1 MKFQFEPD
9 LDYQLDAISAVC
21 DLFRGQESQR
31 GEFSISAALAEDK
44 AQMGFAENAL
54 GIANS
59 LNLPADSVLENL
71 RETQRRNGLRR
82 SDSLDSLDFTVEME
96 TGTGKTYVYLRT
108 IFELNKR
115 YGFTKFVVVVPSI
128 AIKEGVNKS
137 LEMMGDHF
145 RSLYSGAPF
154 AHFIYDSARMGRVRA
169 FASSPD
175 IEIMVVTV
183 GAINKPDIN
192 SIYQENERTGGE
204 KPIDFVRAT
213 SPILIVDEPQSV
225 DGGVSGRGRE
235 ALESMNPLCTLG
247 YSATHVDKR
256 HMVYRLTAVDAFDR
270 KLVKRIEVA
279 AATVSDDYNTPYIR
293 LVSTRRQRGNFI
305 TARIEV
311 DEETRAGSV
320 RRRVITVQ
328 DGDDLERR
336 TRRALYRDHVI
347 RELRVGRDAIME
359 LSVPGD
365 YKWIRPGEAY
375 GAVDNAAVHR
385 AMIRR
390 AIREHFEKEKR
401 LAGEGV
407 KVLTLFFIDRVAL
420 YRDRDADGNP
430 AKGEYARIFEEEYR
444 RLARNPDY
452 ASLFGEKADLSDAAE
467 RAHDGYFS
475 IDRRGGWTDTPE
487 NHENNQT
494 NRDSSERAYSLIM
507 RDKEKLLSFDEPLKF
522 IFSHSA
528 LREGWDNPNVFQIC
542 ALRDIHSERERRQ
555 SIGRGLRLCVNQEGE
570 RQRGFE
576 MNTLTVIARESYQ
589 EFAENL
595 QREIEVE
602 TGFRFGILEPHQFES
617 IQITG
622 DDGRPQWLGMEKSQA
637 LFENLRQRGYVDSQ
651 GKVSDSLRNDL
662 KSGNVA
668 LPPEFE
674 DMRDPIIEILRKAA
688 GRIEIADADERRK
701 ANPREAVLNGRDFQE
716 LWERVKYK
724 TSYSVRFDNETMIER
739 CAESLRNA
747 QAIPSAKLQWS
758 DADIRIERAG
768 VRADLTQ
775 TAAPVALD
783 GASVESPDPLTEL
796 QGRTQLTR
804 SSVYRILEDSGRL
817 DDFERN
823 PQKFIEIAA
832 GVINRSKRAS
842 LVEGIKYQRLG
853 DDRYFCQE
861 LFQTEELTGYL
872 RNMLESQ
879 KSVYDRVIYDSD
891 VEREFANA
899 LEMNAAVKVYA
910 KLPNWFSV
918 PTPLGAY
925 HPDWAAL
932 IEDESGER
940 LYFVVETK
948 GTAFLDDLRNAERA
962 KVECGKAHFQSLRD
976 VASPPA
982 EYRVVRNLDELM
994 AQI

>member
-21 DLFRGQESQR
+21 DLFRGQESRR
-31 GEFSISAALAEDK
+31 GEFAITAAPAEDA
-44 AQMGFAENAL
+44 AQLGFAQNEL

-59 LNLPADSVLENL
+59 LNLPKDALLENL
-71 RETQRRNGLRR
+71 RDTQLRNGLRP

-108 IFELNKR
+108 VFELNR
-115 YGFTKFVVVVPSI
+115 RCGFTKFVIVVPSI

-145 RSLYSGAPF
+145 RALYSGAPF
-154 AHFIYDSARMGRVRA
+154 DHFIYDSARMGQVRA
-169 FASSPD
+169 FAASPD
-175 IEIMVVTV
+175 IQIMVVTV
-183 GAINKPDIN
+183 GAINKRDIN
-192 SIYQENERTGGE
+192 SIYQANERTGGE
-204 KPIDFVRAT
+204 KPIDLVRAT

-235 ALESMNPLCTLG
+235 ALEAMNPLCTLR
-247 YSATHVDKR
+247 YSATHVDKY

-279 AATVSDDYNTPYIR
+279 AATISDDYNTPYIR
-293 LVSTRRQRGNFI
+293 LVSTRRQRGNLI
-305 TARIEV
+305 TAQIEV
-311 DEETRAGSV
+311 DVETRSGSV
-320 RRRVITVQ
+320 RRRQITVQ
-328 DGDDLERR
+328 DGEDLERR
-336 TRRALYRDHVI
+336 TRRAIYREHFIGELWFGKDQ
-347 RELRVGRDAIME
+347 RMELR
-359 LSVPGD
+359 VPGD
-365 YKWIRPGEAY
+365 YVWLRKGEAF

-401 LAGEGV
+401 LAADGV

-420 YRDRDADGNP
+420 YRDQDADGSP
-430 AKGEYARIFEEEYR
+430 AKGLYARVFEEEYR
-444 RLARNPDY
+444 RLARSPAY
-452 ASLFGEKADLSDAAE
+452 ASLFGESADLTDAAE

-475 IDRRGGWTDTPE
+475 IDRRGGWTDTA
-487 NHENNQT
+487 ENNQA
-494 NRDSSERAYSLIM
+494 NRDNAERAYNLIM

-595 QREIEVE
+595 QREIEDE
-602 TGFRFGILEPHQFES
+602 TGFRFGVLEPHQFAS
-617 IQITG
+617 IRLA
-622 DDGRPQWLGMEKSQA
+622 DNDGRARWLGMEESQA
-637 LFENLRQRGYVDSQ
+637 LWEDLRRRGYVDSQ
-651 GKVSDSLRNDL
+651 GNVSDSLRDALN
-662 KSGNVA
+662 GGEVA

-674 DMRDPIIEILRKAA
+674 AVRDPIIEILRKSA
-688 GRIEIADADERRK
+688 GRVEIANADERRT

-724 TSYSVRFDNETMIER
+724 TAYRVRFDNESLIAR
-739 CAESLRNA
+739 CADSLRSA
-747 QAIPSAKLQWS
+747 QAVPSAKLQWS
-758 DADIRIERAG
+758 DADIRIERSG
-768 VRADLTQ
+768 VHADLAR
-775 TAAPVALD
+775 TAAPAALD
-783 GASVESPDPLTEL
+783 GASLEIPDPLTEL
-796 QGRTQLTR
+796 QDRTRLTR
-804 SSVYRILEDSGRL
+804 RSLYLILKRSGRL
-817 DDFERN
+817 GEFERN
-823 PQKFIEIAA
+823 PQKFIETAA
-832 GVINRSKRAS
+832 GVINRGKRAS

-853 DDRYFCQE
+853 DDRHFRQE

-872 RNMLESQ
+872 KNALESR
-879 KSVYDRVIYDSD
+879 KSVHDIVICDSD
-891 VEREFANA
+891 VERDFANA
-899 LEMNAAVKVYA
+899 LEMNGAVKVYA

-925 HPDWAAL
+925 RPDWAAL
-932 IEDESGER
+932 IESDEGER

-962 KVECGKAHFQSLRD
+962 KVECGKAHFESLSD
-976 VASPPA
+976 AASPPA
-982 EYRVVRNLDELM
+982 QYTVVRDLDELM

>member
-21 DLFRGQESQR
+21 DLFRGQESRR
-31 GEFSISAALAEDK
+31 GEFAIAAAPAEDA
-44 AQMGFAENAL
+44 AQLGFAQNEL

-59 LNLPADSVLENL
+59 LNLPKDALLENL
-71 RETQRRNGLRR
+71 RDTQLRNGLRP

-108 IFELNKR
+108 VFELNR
-115 YGFTKFVVVVPSI
+115 RCGFTKFVIVVPSI

-145 RSLYSGAPF
+145 RALYSGAPF
-154 AHFIYDSARMGRVRA
+154 DHFIYDSARMGQVRA
-169 FASSPD
+169 FAASPD
-175 IEIMVVTV
+175 IQIMVVTV
-183 GAINKPDIN
+183 GAINKRDIN
-192 SIYQENERTGGE
+192 SIYQANERTGGE
-204 KPIDFVRAT
+204 KPIDIVRAT

-235 ALESMNPLCTLG
+235 ALEAMNPLCTLR
-247 YSATHVDKR
+247 YSATHVDKY

-293 LVSTRRQRGNFI
+293 LISTRRQRGNLI
-305 TARIEV
+305 TAQIEV
-311 DEETRAGSV
+311 DVETRSGSV
-320 RRRVITVQ
+320 RRRQITVQ
-328 DGDDLERR
+328 DGEALERR
-336 TRRALYRDHVI
+336 TRRAIYREHFVGELWFGKDQ
-347 RELRVGRDAIME
+347 RMELR
-359 LSVPGD
+359 VPGD
-365 YKWIRPGEAY
+365 YVWLRKGEAY

-401 LAGEGV
+401 LAADGV

-420 YRDRDADGNP
+420 YRDQDADGSP
-430 AKGEYARIFEEEYR
+430 AKGLYARVFEEEYR
-444 RLARNPDY
+444 RLAQNPAY
-452 ASLFGEKADLSDAAE
+452 ASLFGESADLTDAAE

-475 IDRRGGWTDTPE
+475 IDRRGGWTDTA
-487 NHENNQT
+487 ENNQA
-494 NRDSSERAYSLIM
+494 NRDNAERAYNLIM

-595 QREIEVE
+595 QSEIEDE
-602 TGFRFGILEPHQFES
+602 TGFRFGVLKPHQFAS
-617 IQITG
+617 IRLA
-622 DDGRPQWLGMEKSQA
+622 DVDGRPRWLGMEESQA
-637 LFENLRQRGYVDSQ
+637 LWEDLRRRGYVDSR
-651 GKVSDSLRNDL
+651 GSVSDSLRDALN
-662 KSGNVA
+662 GGEVA

-674 DMRDPIIEILRKAA
+674 AMRDSIIEILRKSA
-688 GRIEIADADERRK
+688 GRIEIANADERRT

-724 TSYSVRFDNETMIER
+724 TAYRVRFDNEALIAR
-739 CAESLRNA
+739 CAESLRSA
-747 QAIPSAKLQWS
+747 QAVPLAKLQWS

-768 VRADLTQ
+768 VSADLTR
-775 TAAPVALD
+775 TAAPAALD
-783 GASVESPDPLTEL
+783 GASVEIPDPLAEL
-796 QGRTQLTR
+796 QDRTQLTR
-804 SSVYRILEDSGRL
+804 RSVYRILKRSGRL
-817 DDFERN
+817 DEFERN
-823 PQKFIEIAA
+823 PQKFIETAA

-853 DDRYFCQE
+853 EDRHFRQE

-872 RNMLESQ
+872 KNALESR
-879 KSVYDRVIYDSD
+879 KSVHDIVICDSD
-891 VEREFANA
+891 VERDFANA
-899 LEMNAAVKVYA
+899 LEMNGAVKVYA

-918 PTPLGAY
+918 PTPLGSY

-932 IEDESGER
+932 IEDDDGER

-948 GTAFLDDLRNAERA
+948 GTSFLDDLRNAERA
-962 KVECGKAHFQSLRD
+962 KVECGKAHFQSLSD
-976 VASPPA
+976 AASPPA
-982 EYRVVRNLDELM
+982 QYMVVHTLDELM